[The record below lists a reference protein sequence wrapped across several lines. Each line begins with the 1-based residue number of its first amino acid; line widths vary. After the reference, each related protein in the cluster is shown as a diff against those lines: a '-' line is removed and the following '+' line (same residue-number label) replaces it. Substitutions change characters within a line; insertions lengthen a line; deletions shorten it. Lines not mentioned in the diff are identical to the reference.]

1 MSFFVIIC
9 FLGIKSSYIEGMKL
23 FVRIISTLLVLAA
36 FCFADTAQGSTSIKK
51 AVTGDSAVATVDTG
65 KLAVDSGALDSIG
78 RTASATEAAIQK
90 QAKKHAVWIKL
101 DGDVEPSMYDF
112 CARAIDDALQENP
125 DYIVFEINTFGGR
138 LDAAFDL
145 VDTIMAVKGPT
156 TIALVK
162 KKAISAGSLIALAC
176 KKLYMLEATTIGDC
190 APIVQGGDGT
200 PQIVGEKIQSPLR
213 AKFRN
218 LAQRNGYPEL
228 LASSFVTPELEVLE
242 LTAKLDKGK
251 ATERDTTLIIEG
263 KKFAVLD
270 SAEKKFWGAPK
281 ILVKEGELLTMT
293 DKEAEELG
301 FSRGTFKNRDD
312 FETKLA
318 FEKKSEVE
326 TNTGE
331 KLASAIAAISGI
343 LLILGFG
350 ALYIEFKTPGF
361 GMFGIIGIILIGI
374 VFFGQFAPQL
384 DGYIP
389 AILLIAGVILF
400 LVEIFVMPG
409 TYLFGVGGIACM
421 IIALIMSFDSA
432 NIPEYVPEAVETTFD
447 ATPWLFGLFFV
458 LGSAA
463 VALIIPIAASKYL
476 IPLLPEGWTPMLKT
490 DMETAVSPTEAV
502 QEVAIGTVGTAKTF
516 LRPVGQA
523 SFTMPDGSTKLFDV
537 QTHGEIIEAGQ
548 NVKVEA
554 VQEGHIWVTRA

>member
-1 MSFFVIIC
+1 
-9 FLGIKSSYIEGMKL
+9 MKTL
-23 FVRIISTLLVLAA
+23 FKIISILMFAAA
-36 FCFADTAQGSTSIKK
+36 FGFADSTATVTADSTVKATATDSSVATAESTSIQELK
-51 AVTGDSAVATVDTG
+51 
-65 KLAVDSGALDSIG
+65 
-78 RTASATEAAIQK
+78 
-90 QAKKHAVWIKL
+90 KKHAVWIKL
-101 DGDVEPSMYDF
+101 EGDVEPSMYDF
-112 CARAIDDALQENP
+112 CARAIADALQEKP

-145 VDTIMAVKGPT
+145 VDTIMAVKGPE

-218 LAQRNGYPEL
+218 LAQKNGYPEL
-228 LASSFVTPELEVLE
+228 LSSAFVTPELEVLE
-242 LTAKLDKGK
+242 LTATLDKGK
-251 ATERDTTLIIEG
+251 AAQRDTTLIIES

-270 SAEKKFWGAPK
+270 STEKAFWGAPK

-301 FSRGTFKNRDD
+301 FSKGTFKNREE
-312 FETKLA
+312 FETALA
-318 FEKKSEVE
+318 IEKASEVE
-326 TNTGE
+326 TTLGE
-331 KLASAIAAISGI
+331 KIASFIAAISGI

-361 GMFGIIGIILIGI
+361 GLFGIIGIILIGI
-374 VFFGQFAPQL
+374 VFLGQFAPQL
-384 DGYIP
+384 DGYMP
-389 AILLIAGVILF
+389 AILLVVGVILF

-409 TYLFGVGGIACM
+409 TFLFGIGGIICM
-421 IIALIMSFDSA
+421 IIALTLSFTPAEMPEFVPETVETSFD
-432 NIPEYVPEAVETTFD
+432 T
-447 ATPWLFGLFFV
+447 TPWLFGL
-458 LGSAA
+458 LYMLCCAA
-463 VALIIPIAASKYL
+463 IALVFPIAASKYL

-490 DMETAVSPTEAV
+490 DLETAASPTESV
-502 QEVAIGTVGTAKTF
+502 QELHVGDIGTAKTF

-523 SFTMPDGSTKLFDV
+523 SFTMSDGSTRLFDV
-537 QTHGEIIEAGQ
+537 QTHGEIIEA
-548 NVKVEA
+548 NTPVKVESI
-554 VQEGHIWVTRA
+554 QEGHIWVGAAEQNGNA

>member
-1 MSFFVIIC
+1 
-9 FLGIKSSYIEGMKL
+9 MKTL
-23 FVRIISTLLVLAA
+23 FKIISILMFAA
-36 FCFADTAQGSTSIKK
+36 VFGFADSTATATADSTVKATATDSSVATAESTSIQELK
-51 AVTGDSAVATVDTG
+51 
-65 KLAVDSGALDSIG
+65 
-78 RTASATEAAIQK
+78 
-90 QAKKHAVWIKL
+90 KKHAVWIKL
-101 DGDVEPSMYDF
+101 EGDVEPSMYDF
-112 CARAIDDALQENP
+112 CARAIADALQENP

-145 VDTIMAVKGPT
+145 VDTIMAVKGPE

-228 LASSFVTPELEVLE
+228 LSSAFVTPELEVLE
-242 LTAKLDKGK
+242 LTATLDKGK
-251 ATERDTTLIIEG
+251 ATQRDTTLIIES

-270 SAEKKFWGAPK
+270 STEKAFWGAPK

-293 DKEAEELG
+293 DKEAQELG
-301 FSRGTFKNRDD
+301 FSKGTFKDREE
-312 FETKLA
+312 FETALA
-318 FEKKSEVE
+318 IEKASEVE
-326 TNTGE
+326 TTLGE
-331 KLASAIAAISGI
+331 KIAAFIAAISGI

-361 GMFGIIGIILIGI
+361 GLFGIIGIILIGI
-374 VFFGQFAPQL
+374 VFLGQFAPQL
-384 DGYIP
+384 DGYMP
-389 AILLIAGVILF
+389 VILLVAGIILF

-409 TYLFGVGGIACM
+409 TFLFGIGGIICM
-421 IIALIMSFDSA
+421 IIALAMSFSPSEL
-432 NIPEYVPEAVETTFD
+432 PEYVPDAVETTFD
-447 ATPWLFGLFFV
+447 ATPWLLGL
-458 LGSAA
+458 LYMLCCAG
-463 VALIIPIAASKYL
+463 VALVFPIAASKYL

-490 DMETAVSPTEAV
+490 DLETAASPTESV
-502 QEVAIGTVGTAKTF
+502 QEISVGDIGIAKTF

-523 SFTMPDGSTKLFDV
+523 SFTMPDGSAKLFDV
-537 QTHGEIIEAGQ
+537 QTHGEIIEA
-548 NVKVEA
+548 NTRVKVES
-554 VQEGHIWVTRA
+554 VQEGHIWVVLDENA

>member
-1 MSFFVIIC
+1 MKFLTKLLFILAILVSFTFAAEDVTID
-9 FLGIKSSYIEGMKL
+9 
-23 FVRIISTLLVLAA
+23 STK
-36 FCFADTAQGSTSIKK
+36 ADSSTSKASEITIPKK
-51 AVTGDSAVATVDTG
+51 
-65 KLAVDSGALDSIG
+65 
-78 RTASATEAAIQK
+78 Q
-90 QAKKHAVWIKL
+90 AVWIKL
-101 DGDVEPSMYDF
+101 EGDVDPAMYEF
-112 CARAIDDALQENP
+112 CARAIGEALDKKP

-145 VDTIMAVKGPT
+145 VDTIMAVKGAE

-176 KKLYMLEATTIGDC
+176 QKLYMLEATTIGDC

-242 LTAKLDKGK
+242 LTAKLDKGTDK
-251 ATERDTTLIIEG
+251 ERDTTLIIEG

-270 SAEKKFWGAPK
+270 STEKKFWGSPK

-301 FSRGTFKNRDD
+301 FSKGTFKNRED

-318 FEKKSEVE
+318 IERKSEVE

-331 KLASAIAAISGI
+331 KIASAIAAISGI

-361 GMFGIIGIILIGI
+361 GFFGITGIILIGI

-384 DGYIP
+384 DGYLP

-409 TYLFGVGGIACM
+409 TFLFGIGGIACM
-421 IIALIMSFDSA
+421 IIALIMSFDTA
-432 NIPEYVPEAVETTFD
+432 NIPEYVPEAVESTFD

-458 LGSAA
+458 LSSAA
-463 VALIIPIAASKYL
+463 IALIIPIAASKYL

-490 DMETAVSPTEAV
+490 DMETAVSPTEDV
-502 QEVAIGTVGTAKTF
+502 QTVSIGDIGIAKTF

-523 SFTMPDGSTKLFDV
+523 SFTMPDGSTRLFDV

-548 NVKVEA
+548 RVKVES
-554 VQEGHIWVTRA
+554 VQEGHIWVGLI

>member
-1 MSFFVIIC
+1 
-9 FLGIKSSYIEGMKL
+9 MKTL
-23 FVRIISTLLVLAA
+23 FKIISILMFAAA
-36 FCFADTAQGSTSIKK
+36 FGFADSTATATADSTVKATATDSSVATAESTSIQELK
-51 AVTGDSAVATVDTG
+51 
-65 KLAVDSGALDSIG
+65 
-78 RTASATEAAIQK
+78 
-90 QAKKHAVWIKL
+90 KKHAVWIKL
-101 DGDVEPSMYDF
+101 EGDVEPSMYDF
-112 CARAIDDALQENP
+112 CARAIADALQEKP

-145 VDTIMAVKGPT
+145 VDTIMAVKGPE

-228 LASSFVTPELEVLE
+228 LSSAFVTPELEVLE
-242 LTAKLDKGK
+242 LTATLDKGK
-251 ATERDTTLIIEG
+251 ATQRDTTLIIES

-270 SAEKKFWGAPK
+270 STEKAFWGAPK

-293 DKEAEELG
+293 DKEAQELG
-301 FSRGTFKNRDD
+301 FSKGTFKDREE
-312 FETKLA
+312 FETALA
-318 FEKKSEVE
+318 IEKASEVE
-326 TNTGE
+326 TTLGE
-331 KLASAIAAISGI
+331 KIAAFIAAISGI

-361 GMFGIIGIILIGI
+361 GLFGIIGIILIGI
-374 VFFGQFAPQL
+374 VFLGQFAPQL
-384 DGYIP
+384 DGYMP
-389 AILLIAGVILF
+389 AILLVAGVILF

-409 TYLFGVGGIACM
+409 TFLFGIGGIICM
-421 IIALIMSFDSA
+421 IIALTLSFTPAEMPEFVPETVETSFD
-432 NIPEYVPEAVETTFD
+432 T
-447 ATPWLFGLFFV
+447 TPWLFGL
-458 LGSAA
+458 LYMLCCAA
-463 VALIIPIAASKYL
+463 IALVFPIAASKYL

-490 DMETAVSPTEAV
+490 DLETAASPTESV
-502 QEVAIGTVGTAKTF
+502 QELHVGDIGTAKTF

-523 SFTMPDGSTKLFDV
+523 SFTMSDGSTRLFDV
-537 QTHGEIIEAGQ
+537 QTHGEIIEA
-548 NVKVEA
+548 NTPVKVESI
-554 VQEGHIWVTRA
+554 QEGHIWVGAAEQG

>member
-1 MSFFVIIC
+1 
-9 FLGIKSSYIEGMKL
+9 MKTL
-23 FVRIISTLLVLAA
+23 FKIISILMFAAA
-36 FCFADTAQGSTSIKK
+36 FGFANSTATATADSTVKATATDSSVATAESTSIQELK
-51 AVTGDSAVATVDTG
+51 
-65 KLAVDSGALDSIG
+65 
-78 RTASATEAAIQK
+78 
-90 QAKKHAVWIKL
+90 KKHAVWIKL
-101 DGDVEPSMYDF
+101 EGDVEPSMYDF
-112 CARAIDDALQENP
+112 CARAIADALQENP

-145 VDTIMAVKGPT
+145 VDTIMAVKGPE

-228 LASSFVTPELEVLE
+228 LSSAFVTPELEVLE
-242 LTAKLDKGK
+242 LTATLDKGK
-251 ATERDTTLIIEG
+251 ATQRDTTLIIES

-270 SAEKKFWGAPK
+270 STEKAFWGAPK

-293 DKEAEELG
+293 DKEAQELG
-301 FSRGTFKNRDD
+301 FSKGTFKDREE
-312 FETKLA
+312 FETALA
-318 FEKKSEVE
+318 IEKASEVE
-326 TNTGE
+326 TTLGE
-331 KLASAIAAISGI
+331 KIAAFIAAISGI

-361 GMFGIIGIILIGI
+361 GLFGIIGIILIGI
-374 VFFGQFAPQL
+374 VFLGQFAPQL
-384 DGYIP
+384 DGYMP
-389 AILLIAGVILF
+389 AILLVAGVILF

-409 TYLFGVGGIACM
+409 TFLFGIGGIICM
-421 IIALIMSFDSA
+421 IIALTLSFTPAEMPEFVPETVETSFD
-432 NIPEYVPEAVETTFD
+432 T
-447 ATPWLFGLFFV
+447 TPWLFGL
-458 LGSAA
+458 LYMLCCAA
-463 VALIIPIAASKYL
+463 IALVFPIAASKYL

-490 DMETAVSPTEAV
+490 DLETAASPTESV
-502 QEVAIGTVGTAKTF
+502 QELHVGDIGTAKTF

-523 SFTMPDGSTKLFDV
+523 SFTMSDGSTRLFDV
-537 QTHGEIIEAGQ
+537 QTHGEIIEA
-548 NVKVEA
+548 NTPVKVESI
-554 VQEGHIWVTRA
+554 QEGHIWVGAAEQNRNA

>member
-1 MSFFVIIC
+1 
-9 FLGIKSSYIEGMKL
+9 MKL
-23 FVRIISTLLVLAA
+23 LIKIFFLLAFLATFTFAAESTATDSTTNVTKDTAATSGTAEIST
-36 FCFADTAQGSTSIKK
+36 KK
-51 AVTGDSAVATVDTG
+51 
-65 KLAVDSGALDSIG
+65 
-78 RTASATEAAIQK
+78 K
-90 QAKKHAVWIKL
+90 QAVWIKL
-101 DGDVEPSMYDF
+101 EGDVDPTMYEF
-112 CARAIDDALQENP
+112 CARAIGEALEKKP

-145 VDTIMAVKGPT
+145 VDTIMAVKGPET
-156 TIALVK
+156 LALVK

-190 APIVQGGDGT
+190 APIVQGSNGT
-200 PQIVGEKIQSPLR
+200 PEIVGEKIQSPLR

-218 LAQRNGYPEL
+218 LAQQNNYPEL

-242 LTAKLDKGK
+242 LTAKLNKGE

-263 KKFAVLD
+263 KKYSVLD
-270 SAEKKFWGAPK
+270 STEKKFWGSPK

-301 FSRGTFKNRDD
+301 FSRGTFKSRED

-318 FEKKSEVE
+318 IERKSEIE
-326 TNTGE
+326 TNAGE
-331 KLASAIAAISGI
+331 KIASAIAAISGL

-384 DGYIP
+384 DGYFP
-389 AILLIAGVILF
+389 AILLVAGVILF

-409 TYLFGVGGIACM
+409 TFLFGVGGIICM
-421 IIALIMSFDSA
+421 IAALIMSFDTA

-447 ATPWLFGLFFV
+447 ATPWLFGLLFV
-458 LGSAA
+458 LSSAA
-463 VALIIPIAASKYL
+463 IALIIPIAASKYL

-490 DMETAVSPTEAV
+490 DMETAVSPTENV
-502 QEVAIGTVGTAKTF
+502 QEIAIGTIGTAKTF

-523 SFTMPDGSTKLFDV
+523 SFTMSDGSTKLFDV

-548 NVKVEA
+548 KVKVDS
-554 VQEGHIWVTRA
+554 VQEGHIWVVLDN

>member
-1 MSFFVIIC
+1 MD
-9 FLGIKSSYIEGMKL
+9 MKTLSRILSALLL
-23 FVRIISTLLVLAA
+23 FVAFSFANIAQDSTP
-36 FCFADTAQGSTSIKK
+36 IEK
-51 AVTGDSAVATVDTG
+51 AVTDESAVTAVDTG
-65 KLAVDSGALDSIG
+65 KTAATDVSGAVDSIG
-78 RTASATEAAIQK
+78 RAAASKITTG
-90 QAKKHAVWIKL
+90 KKRAVWIKL
-101 DGDVEPSMYDF
+101 EGDVEPSMYDF
-112 CARAIDDALQENP
+112 CARAIADALKENP

-145 VDTIMAVKGPT
+145 VDTIMAVKGPE

-228 LASSFVTPELEVLE
+228 LSSSFVTPELEVLE

-251 ATERDTTLIIEG
+251 KTERDTTLIIEG
-263 KKFAVLD
+263 QKYAVLD

-281 ILVKEGELLTMT
+281 ILVKKGELLTMT
-293 DKEAEELG
+293 DKEAQELG
-301 FSRGTFKNRDD
+301 FSRGTFKDREE
-312 FETKLA
+312 FETTLA
-318 FEKKSEVE
+318 IENASEVE
-326 TNTGE
+326 TTLGE
-331 KLASAIAAISGI
+331 DIAAAIAAISGI

-361 GMFGIIGIILIGI
+361 GLFGIIGIILIGI
-374 VFFGQFAPQL
+374 VFLGQFAPQL

-389 AILLIAGVILF
+389 AILLVVGVALF

-409 TYLFGVGGIACM
+409 TFLFGIGGIICM
-421 IIALIMSFDSA
+421 IIALAMSFSPA
-432 NIPEYVPEAVETTFD
+432 ELPEYVPDAVETTFD
-447 ATPWLFGLFFV
+447 ATPWLLGL
-458 LGSAA
+458 LYMLCCAG
-463 VALIIPIAASKYL
+463 VALVFPIAASKYL
-476 IPLLPEGWTPMLKT
+476 IPLLPEGWTPMLKA
-490 DMETAVSPTEAV
+490 DLETAASPTESV
-502 QEVAIGTVGTAKTF
+502 QEVNVGDVGLAKTF

-537 QTHGEIIEAGQ
+537 QTHGEIIEA
-548 NVKVEA
+548 NTPVKVES
-554 VQEGHIWVTRA
+554 VQEGHIWVSAANE

>member
-1 MSFFVIIC
+1 MD
-9 FLGIKSSYIEGMKL
+9 MKTLSRILSALLL
-23 FVRIISTLLVLAA
+23 FVA
-36 FCFADTAQGSTSIKK
+36 FSFANTAQDSTPVEKAIAGNS
-51 AVTGDSAVATVDTG
+51 AVTT
-65 KLAVDSGALDSIG
+65 VDSGA
-78 RTASATEAAIQK
+78 AAPAAEATIQAP
-90 QAKKHAVWIKL
+90 AKKRAVWIKL
-101 DGDVEPSMYDF
+101 EGDVEPSMYDF
-112 CARAIDDALQENP
+112 CARAIADALKENP

-145 VDTIMAVKGPT
+145 VDTIMAVKGPE

-218 LAQRNGYPEL
+218 LAQKNGYPEL
-228 LASSFVTPELEVLE
+228 LSSAFVTPELEVLE
-242 LTAKLDKGK
+242 LTATLDKGK
-251 ATERDTTLIIEG
+251 ATQRDTTLIIEG
-263 KKFAVLD
+263 KKFAVMD
-270 SAEKKFWGAPK
+270 STEKKFWGTPK

-293 DKEAEELG
+293 DQEAMELG
-301 FSRGTFKNRDD
+301 FSKGTFKDRNE
-312 FETKLA
+312 FETTLA
-318 FEKKSEVE
+318 IEKASEVE
-326 TNTGE
+326 TTLGE
-331 KLASAIAAISGI
+331 DIASAIAAISGI

-361 GMFGIIGIILIGI
+361 GLFGIIGLILIGI
-374 VFFGQFAPQL
+374 VFLGQFAPQL

-389 AILLIAGVILF
+389 AILLVAGVVLF

-409 TYLFGVGGIACM
+409 TFLFGIGGIICM
-421 IIALIMSFDSA
+421 IIALAMSFSPGEL
-432 NIPEYVPEAVETTFD
+432 PEYVPETIETTFD
-447 ATPWLFGLFFV
+447 ATPWLLGL
-458 LGSAA
+458 LYMLCCAG
-463 VALIIPIAASKYL
+463 VALVFPIVASKYL

-490 DMETAVSPTEAV
+490 DLGNSVSPTEAV
-502 QEVAIGTVGTAKTF
+502 QEVSVGDVGEAKTF

-537 QTHGEIIEAGQ
+537 QTHGEIIEA
-548 NVKVEA
+548 NTPVKVES
-554 VQEGHIWVTRA
+554 VQEGHIWVSAASPLTKD

>member
-1 MSFFVIIC
+1 VFFFTLKRATQTKSLYIDDMKILSKLL
-9 FLGIKSSYIEGMKL
+9 FLFTLLATFAFATESATTDSIAKDLKDSSVVSKTE
-23 FVRIISTLLVLAA
+23 ISTP
-36 FCFADTAQGSTSIKK
+36 KK
-51 AVTGDSAVATVDTG
+51 
-65 KLAVDSGALDSIG
+65 
-78 RTASATEAAIQK
+78 Q
-90 QAKKHAVWIKL
+90 AVWIKL
-101 DGDVEPSMYDF
+101 EGDVDPAMYEF
-112 CARAIDDALQENP
+112 CARAIGEALDKKP

-145 VDTIMAVKGPT
+145 VDTIMAVKGPE

-176 KKLYMLEATTIGDC
+176 KRLYMLEATTIGDC

-242 LTAKLDKGK
+242 LTAKLDKGT

-270 SAEKKFWGAPK
+270 STEKKFWGAPK

-293 DKEAEELG
+293 DKEAEDLG
-301 FSRGTFKNRDD
+301 FSKGTFKNRED

-318 FEKKSEVE
+318 IERKSEVE

-331 KLASAIAAISGI
+331 KIASAIAAISGI

-384 DGYIP
+384 DGYFP
-389 AILLIAGVILF
+389 AILLVAGVILF
-400 LVEIFVMPG
+400 LVEIFIMPG
-409 TYLFGVGGIACM
+409 TFLFGIGGIACM
-421 IIALIMSFDSA
+421 IIALIMSFDTA

-502 QEVAIGTVGTAKTF
+502 QEVAIGTIGTAKTF

-537 QTHGEIIEAGQ
+537 QTHGEIIEAGE
-548 NVKVEA
+548 NVKIEA
-554 VQEGHIWVTRA
+554 IQEGHIWVSRVIPA

>member
-1 MSFFVIIC
+1 
-9 FLGIKSSYIEGMKL
+9 MKL
-23 FVRIISTLLVLAA
+23 FSSILSALLLTAA
-36 FCFADTAQGSTSIKK
+36 FAAADTT
-51 AVTGDSAVATVDTG
+51 AVKPADSAAT
-65 KLAVDSGALDSIG
+65 DSAAKVSATEPATTDSIG
-78 RTASATEAAIQK
+78 REAPSRMTD
-90 QAKKHAVWIKL
+90 AKKHAVWIKL
-101 DGDVEPSMYDF
+101 EGDVEPAMFEF
-112 CARAIDDALQENP
+112 CARAIDDALKENP

-138 LDAAFDL
+138 LDAAFDI
-145 VDTIMAVKGPT
+145 VDTIMAVKGPE

-228 LASSFVTPELEVLE
+228 LSSSFVTPELEILE

-251 ATERDTTLIIEG
+251 KTERDTVLIIEG
-263 KKFAVLD
+263 EKYSVLD
-270 SAEKKFWGAPK
+270 SAAKAFWGAPK

-293 DKEAEELG
+293 DKEAQELG
-301 FSRGTFKNRDD
+301 FSKGTFKDRNE
-312 FETKLA
+312 FETALA
-318 FEKKSEVE
+318 IESRSEVE
-326 TNTGE
+326 TTLGE
-331 KLASAIAAISGI
+331 DIASAIAAIAGI

-361 GMFGIIGIILIGI
+361 GLFGVIGIILIGI
-374 VFFGQFAPQL
+374 VFLGQFAPQL

-389 AILLIAGVILF
+389 AILLVAGIALF

-409 TYLFGVGGIACM
+409 TFLFGVGGIACM
-421 IIALIMSFDSA
+421 ILALALSFSPSE
-432 NIPEYVPEAVETTFD
+432 IPEYIPESVETTFD
-447 ATPWLFGLFFV
+447 ATPWLFGL
-458 LGSAA
+458 LYMLCCAA
-463 VALIIPIAASKYL
+463 IALVFPIAASKYL

-490 DMETAVSPTEAV
+490 DLENAASPTESV
-502 QEVAIGTVGTAKTF
+502 QEIHVGDVGIAKTF

-523 SFTMPDGSTKLFDV
+523 SFTMSDGSTKLFDV
-537 QTHGEIIEAGQ
+537 QTHGEIIEAGSP
-548 NVKVEA
+548 VKVES
-554 VQEGHIWVTRA
+554 VQEGHIWVGLDTRV

>member
-1 MSFFVIIC
+1 
-9 FLGIKSSYIEGMKL
+9 MKL
-23 FVRIISTLLVLAA
+23 YTRILSVLLLFVAFSFANITQDSSVNRFDKLNDLAA
-36 FCFADTAQGSTSIKK
+36 T
-51 AVTGDSAVATVDTG
+51 TVDTG
-65 KLAVDSGALDSIG
+65 KTAATADSGAVDSIG
-78 RTASATEAAIQK
+78 RAAPSRMTAD
-90 QAKKHAVWIKL
+90 KKRAVWIKL
-101 DGDVEPSMYDF
+101 EGDVEPSMYDF
-112 CARAIDDALQENP
+112 CARAIADALKENP

-145 VDTIMAVKGPT
+145 VDTIMAVKGPE

-228 LASSFVTPELEVLE
+228 LSSSFVTP
-242 LTAKLDKGK
+242 KY
-251 ATERDTTLIIEG
+251 
-263 KKFAVLD
+263 AVLD

-281 ILVKEGELLTMT
+281 ILVKKGELLTMT
-293 DKEAEELG
+293 DKEAMELG
-301 FSRGTFKNRDD
+301 FSKGTFKDRSE
-312 FETKLA
+312 FETTLA
-318 FEKKSEVE
+318 IENAREVE
-326 TNTGE
+326 TTLGE
-331 KLASAIAAISGI
+331 DIASAIAAISGI

-361 GMFGIIGIILIGI
+361 GLFGIIGIILVAI
-374 VFFGQFAPQL
+374 VFLGQFAPQL

-389 AILLIAGVILF
+389 AILLVVGVALF

-409 TYLFGVGGIACM
+409 TFLFGIGGIICM
-421 IIALIMSFDSA
+421 IIALAMSFSPA
-432 NIPEYVPEAVETTFD
+432 EMPEFVPETVETTFD
-447 ATPWLFGLFFV
+447 ATPWLFGL
-458 LGSAA
+458 LYMLCCAA
-463 VALIIPIAASKYL
+463 IALVFPIAASKYL
-476 IPLLPEGWTPMLKT
+476 IPLLPEGWTPMLKA
-490 DMETAVSPTEAV
+490 DLETAASPTESV
-502 QEVAIGTVGTAKTF
+502 QEVNVGDVGLAKTF

-537 QTHGEIIEAGQ
+537 QTHGEIIEA
-548 NVKVEA
+548 NTPVKVES
-554 VQEGHIWVTRA
+554 VQEGHIWVSAANE

>member
-1 MSFFVIIC
+1 
-9 FLGIKSSYIEGMKL
+9 MKL
-23 FVRIISTLLVLAA
+23 LTRVFSVLMLLAA
-36 FCFADTAQGSTSIKK
+36 FGFAGTTQLTATADTSASAIT
-51 AVTGDSAVATVDTG
+51 TTDSAIKTATDSAGRDTAA
-65 KLAVDSGALDSIG
+65 K
-78 RTASATEAAIQK
+78 TAES
-90 QAKKHAVWIKL
+90 KKHAVWIKL
-101 DGDVEPSMYDF
+101 EGDVEPSMYDF

-176 KKLYMLEATTIGDC
+176 QKLYMLEATTIGDC

-228 LASSFVTPELEVLE
+228 LSSAFVTPELEILE
-242 LTAKLDKGK
+242 LTATLDKGK
-251 ATERDTTLIIEG
+251 KSQRDTVLIIEG
-263 KKFAVLD
+263 EKYAVLD
-270 SAEKKFWGAPK
+270 SAAKAFWGAPK

-301 FSRGTFKNRDD
+301 FSQGTFKNRDE
-312 FETKLA
+312 FETRLA
-318 FEKKSEVE
+318 IESRSEVE
-326 TNTGE
+326 TTLGE
-331 KLASAIAAISGI
+331 DIASAIAAISGI

-361 GMFGIIGIILIGI
+361 GLFGILGIILIGI
-374 VFFGQFAPQL
+374 VFLGQFAPQL

-389 AILLIAGVILF
+389 AILLVAGVVLF

-409 TYLFGVGGIACM
+409 TFLFGIGGIVCM
-421 IIALIMSFDSA
+421 ILALALSFEPSEM
-432 NIPEYVPEAVETTFD
+432 PEYVPETIETTFD
-447 ATPWLFGLFFV
+447 ATPWLLGL
-458 LGSAA
+458 LYMLCCAGI
-463 VALIIPIAASKYL
+463 ALVFPIAASKYL

-490 DMETAVSPTEAV
+490 DLETAASPTEAV
-502 QEVAIGTVGTAKTF
+502 QEVSVGAVGTAKTF

-523 SFTMPDGSTKLFDV
+523 SFTLPDGSTKLFDV

-548 NVKVEA
+548 KVKVESI
-554 VQEGHIWVTRA
+554 QEGHIWVGLDA

>member
-1 MSFFVIIC
+1 
-9 FLGIKSSYIEGMKL
+9 MKTL
-23 FVRIISTLLVLAA
+23 FKIISILMFAA
-36 FCFADTAQGSTSIKK
+36 VFGFADSTATATADSTVKATATDSSVATAESTSIQELK
-51 AVTGDSAVATVDTG
+51 
-65 KLAVDSGALDSIG
+65 
-78 RTASATEAAIQK
+78 
-90 QAKKHAVWIKL
+90 KKHAVWIKL
-101 DGDVEPSMYDF
+101 EGDVEPSMYDF
-112 CARAIDDALQENP
+112 CARAIADALQEKP

-145 VDTIMAVKGPT
+145 VDTIMAVKGPE

-228 LASSFVTPELEVLE
+228 LSSAFVTPELEVLE
-242 LTAKLDKGK
+242 LTATLDKGK
-251 ATERDTTLIIEG
+251 ATQRDTTLIIES

-270 SAEKKFWGAPK
+270 STEKAFWGAPK

-293 DKEAEELG
+293 DKEAQELG
-301 FSRGTFKNRDD
+301 FSKGTFKDREE
-312 FETKLA
+312 FETALA
-318 FEKKSEVE
+318 IEKASEVE
-326 TNTGE
+326 ATLGE
-331 KLASAIAAISGI
+331 KIAAFIAAISGI

-361 GMFGIIGIILIGI
+361 GLFGIIGIILIGI
-374 VFFGQFAPQL
+374 VFLGQFAPQL
-384 DGYIP
+384 DGYMP
-389 AILLIAGVILF
+389 AILLVAGVILF

-409 TYLFGVGGIACM
+409 TFLFGIGGIICM
-421 IIALIMSFDSA
+421 IIALTLSFTPAEMPEFVPETVETSFD
-432 NIPEYVPEAVETTFD
+432 T
-447 ATPWLFGLFFV
+447 TPWLFGL
-458 LGSAA
+458 LYMLCCAA
-463 VALIIPIAASKYL
+463 IALVFPIAASKYL

-490 DMETAVSPTEAV
+490 DLETAASPTESV
-502 QEVAIGTVGTAKTF
+502 QELHVGDIGTAKTF

-523 SFTMPDGSTKLFDV
+523 SFTMSDGSTRLFDV
-537 QTHGEIIEAGQ
+537 QTHGEIIEA
-548 NVKVEA
+548 NTPVKVESI
-554 VQEGHIWVTRA
+554 QEGHIWVGAAEQNRNA

>member
-1 MSFFVIIC
+1 
-9 FLGIKSSYIEGMKL
+9 
-23 FVRIISTLLVLAA
+23 
-36 FCFADTAQGSTSIKK
+36 
-51 AVTGDSAVATVDTG
+51 
-65 KLAVDSGALDSIG
+65 
-78 RTASATEAAIQK
+78 
-90 QAKKHAVWIKL
+90 
-101 DGDVEPSMYDF
+101 
-112 CARAIDDALQENP
+112 
-125 DYIVFEINTFGGR
+125 
-138 LDAAFDL
+138 
-145 VDTIMAVKGPT
+145 
-156 TIALVK
+156 
-162 KKAISAGSLIALAC
+162 
-176 KKLYMLEATTIGDC
+176 
-190 APIVQGGDGT
+190 
-200 PQIVGEKIQSPLR
+200 
-213 AKFRN
+213 
-218 LAQRNGYPEL
+218 
-228 LASSFVTPELEVLE
+228 
-242 LTAKLDKGK
+242 
-251 ATERDTTLIIEG
+251 
-263 KKFAVLD
+263 
-270 SAEKKFWGAPK
+270 
-281 ILVKEGELLTMT
+281 
-293 DKEAEELG
+293 
-301 FSRGTFKNRDD
+301 
-312 FETKLA
+312 
-318 FEKKSEVE
+318 
-326 TNTGE
+326 
-331 KLASAIAAISGI
+331 
-343 LLILGFG
+343 LILGFG

-432 NIPEYVPEAVETTFD
+432 NIPEYVPDAVETTFD

-502 QEVAIGTVGTAKTF
+502 QEVAIGIVGTAKTF

>member
-1 MSFFVIIC
+1 MD
-9 FLGIKSSYIEGMKL
+9 MKTLSRILSALLL
-23 FVRIISTLLVLAA
+23 FVAFSFANISQ
-36 FCFADTAQGSTSIKK
+36 DSTPIEK
-51 AVTGDSAVATVDTG
+51 AVTNESAVTTVDANKT
-65 KLAVDSGALDSIG
+65 AATDISGA
-78 RTASATEAAIQK
+78 AQETEAAIQK
-90 QAKKHAVWIKL
+90 QAKKRAVWIKL
-101 DGDVEPSMYDF
+101 EGDVEPSMYDF
-112 CARAIDDALQENP
+112 CARAIADALKENP

-145 VDTIMAVKGPT
+145 VDTIMAVKGPE

-228 LASSFVTPELEVLE
+228 LSSSFVTPELEVLE

-251 ATERDTTLIIEG
+251 KTQRDTTLIIEG
-263 KKFAVLD
+263 QKYAVLD
-270 SAEKKFWGAPK
+270 SADKKFWGAPK
-281 ILVKEGELLTMT
+281 ILVKKGELLTMT
-293 DKEAEELG
+293 DKEAVELG
-301 FSRGTFKNRDD
+301 FSKGTFKDRNE
-312 FETKLA
+312 FETTLA
-318 FEKKSEVE
+318 IENASEVE
-326 TNTGE
+326 TTLGE
-331 KLASAIAAISGI
+331 DIAAAIAAISGI

-361 GMFGIIGIILIGI
+361 GLFGIIGIILIGI
-374 VFFGQFAPQL
+374 VFLGQFAPQL

-389 AILLIAGVILF
+389 AILLVAGVILF

-409 TYLFGVGGIACM
+409 TFLFGIGGIICM
-421 IIALIMSFDSA
+421 IIALAMSFSPA
-432 NIPEYVPEAVETTFD
+432 ELPEYVPDAVETTFD
-447 ATPWLFGLFFV
+447 ATPWLLGL
-458 LGSAA
+458 LYMLCCAG
-463 VALIIPIAASKYL
+463 VALVFPIAASKYL

-490 DMETAVSPTEAV
+490 DLETAASPTESV
-502 QEVAIGTVGTAKTF
+502 QEVHVGDIGIAKTF

-523 SFTMPDGSTKLFDV
+523 SFTMPNGSTKLFDV
-537 QTHGEIIEAGQ
+537 QTHGEIIEA
-548 NVKVEA
+548 NTRVKVES
-554 VQEGHIWVTRA
+554 VQEGHIWVMLDENA

>member
-1 MSFFVIIC
+1 
-9 FLGIKSSYIEGMKL
+9 MKL
-23 FVRIISTLLVLAA
+23 YTRILSVLLLFVA
-36 FCFADTAQGSTSIKK
+36 FSFANITQDSSVNRFDKLNDL
-51 AVTGDSAVATVDTG
+51 AVTDNSAIAAT
-65 KLAVDSGALDSIG
+65 ADSGALNSTDSAA
-78 RTASATEAAIQK
+78 ASKITTG
-90 QAKKHAVWIKL
+90 KKRAVWIKL
-101 DGDVEPSMYDF
+101 EGDVEPSMYDF
-112 CARAIDDALQENP
+112 CARAIADALKENP

-145 VDTIMAVKGPT
+145 VDTIMAVKGPE

-228 LASSFVTPELEVLE
+228 LSSAFVTPELEVLE
-242 LTAKLDKGK
+242 LTAKLNKGK
-251 ATERDTTLIIEG
+251 KTERDTTLIIEG
-263 KKFAVLD
+263 QKYAVLD

-281 ILVKEGELLTMT
+281 ILVKKGELLTMT
-293 DKEAEELG
+293 DKEAMELG
-301 FSRGTFKNRDD
+301 FSKGTFKDRSE
-312 FETKLA
+312 FETTLA
-318 FEKKSEVE
+318 IENAREVE
-326 TNTGE
+326 TTLGE
-331 KLASAIAAISGI
+331 DIASAIAAISGI

-361 GMFGIIGIILIGI
+361 GLFGIIGIILVAI
-374 VFFGQFAPQL
+374 VFLGQFAPQL

-389 AILLIAGVILF
+389 AILLVVGVALF

-409 TYLFGVGGIACM
+409 TFLFGIGGIICM
-421 IIALIMSFDSA
+421 IIALAMSFSPA
-432 NIPEYVPEAVETTFD
+432 EMPEFVPETVETTFD
-447 ATPWLFGLFFV
+447 ATPWLFGL
-458 LGSAA
+458 LYMLCCAA
-463 VALIIPIAASKYL
+463 IALVFPIAASKYL
-476 IPLLPEGWTPMLKT
+476 IPLLPEGWTPMLKA
-490 DMETAVSPTEAV
+490 DLETAASPTESV
-502 QEVAIGTVGTAKTF
+502 QEVNVGDVGLAKTF

-537 QTHGEIIEAGQ
+537 QTHGEIIEA
-548 NVKVEA
+548 NTPVKVES
-554 VQEGHIWVTRA
+554 VQEGHIWVSAANE